1 MAGALRSD
9 DLRDWEERALTVPS
23 EDPFRTGELD
33 RSRPLSQDR
42 NLQLREVAAKI
53 GGILG
58 RAAAQ
63 VKRTPEVRGRVL
75 LNRGGEMRKQLA
87 HRARE
92 MQQAARLRIEEL
104 RVQGER
110 LVRER
115 PLHVLAAIGGA
126 GFVLGVVLRIV
137 RSRHASRY

>member
-9 DLRDWEERALTVPS
+9 DLRDWEKRATTVPR
-23 EDPFRTGELD
+23 EDPLRTGELD
-33 RSRPLSQDR
+33 RSRQLSRDR

-63 VKRTPEVRGRVL
+63 VQRTPEVRGRVL
-75 LNRGGEMRKQLA
+75 LNRAGEIRDRLA
-87 HRARE
+87 QRARE
-92 MQQAARLRIEEL
+92 MQQAARLRIQEL

-137 RSRHASRY
+137 RSRNARRY